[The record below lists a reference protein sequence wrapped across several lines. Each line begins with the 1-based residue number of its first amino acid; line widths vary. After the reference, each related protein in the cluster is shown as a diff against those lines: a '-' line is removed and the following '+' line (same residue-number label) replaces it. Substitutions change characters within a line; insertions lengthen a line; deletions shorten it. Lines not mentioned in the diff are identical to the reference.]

1 MSTFIV
7 ALVDLEWYF
16 IDVNNL
22 GDFSSSFVFDKE
34 DILVSFQTT
43 DLIREISS
51 REAVLP
57 IIIDLESL
65 EKQVAQ
71 EGKDLRNYSEWKVL
85 KRLKYHK
92 IIDPSFKITR
102 ENIKDFLQNIFNF
115 YKFLIEKDST
125 ETARFEN
132 IERKI
137 NAIIHKVQKA
147 GISVNLEIA
156 EKRCKELEKIIY
168 VIKNELQLKHLIFAP
183 DNIKAQIKYIKER
196 NYPIIKSPFYTFRI
210 RKRGDEVCRLFYEL
224 IRNQRDLDSL
234 LFMLSQWGGK
244 KHTHPT
250 YLGFGTI
257 TSRIIL
263 REPSLQNLRKSNR
276 DIIVPDKGMKL
287 LYIDYAQFEA
297 GILASLSKDAAL
309 INLYKSDIYIDIATK
324 VLGDKNERSDAKII
338 FYRYMY
344 GDRSLPKEAILYFQQ
359 FDKLQAYEA
368 EVKNELLKEKIIGTE
383 NGNFR
388 KLYEDET
395 GWALSHK
402 VQATA
407 SYIYKSA
414 LIRVADEVKS
424 AEFLIPMHDGTVY
437 QIPIKDNGTVAL
449 SIKNIYKEEFQKICP
464 DIEPIFTVKDSFQ

>member
-1 MSTFIV
+1 MNTFIV
-7 ALVDLEWYF
+7 ALVDLEWHF
-16 IDVNNL
+16 INVNDLANI
-22 GDFSSSFVFDKE
+22 STSFVYNKE

-43 DLIREISS
+43 DLVREISS
-51 REAVLP
+51 RGSVLP
-57 IIIDLESL
+57 TIIDLESL
-65 EKQVAQ
+65 EKQMAQ
-71 EGKDLRNYSEWKVL
+71 EGKDLRNYKEWKIL
-85 KRLKYHK
+85 SRLRHHK
-92 IIDPSFKITR
+92 IIDSTFKITQ
-102 ENIKDFLQNIFNF
+102 ENIKTFLEYICSF
-115 YKFLIEKDST
+115 YKSLIEKEKIET
-125 ETARFEN
+125 ERFEK
-132 IERKI
+132 IESKVNLI
-137 NAIIHKVQKA
+137 VHKAQKA
-147 GISVNLEIA
+147 GIRVNLEIA
-156 EKRCKELEKIIY
+156 EKRCEELEKSIY
-168 VIKNELQLKHLIFAP
+168 SIKNLLQLKHRIFSP
-183 DNIKAQIKYIKER
+183 DNIKAQIEYIEYRK
-196 NYPIIKSPFYTFRI
+196 YPILKSPFYTFRI
-210 RKRGDEVCRLFYEL
+210 RKKSDEVCRLFYEL
-224 IRNQRDLDSL
+224 IRNQKDLDSL

-244 KHTHPT
+244 ERTHPT

-276 DIIVPDKGMKL
+276 DIIIPDKGMKL

-324 VLGDKNERSDAKII
+324 ILGDKNERSDAKII

-344 GDRSLPKEAILYFQQ
+344 GDKSLPKEANLYFQQ

-368 EVKNELLKEKIIGTE
+368 KVKNELLKEKIIGTE

-437 QIPIKDNGTVAL
+437 QIPINDYGNIAS
-449 SIKNIYKEEFQKICP
+449 SIKSIYKEEFQKVCP